1 MEYKDEVAKLFATK
15 IMEQMEEALQLVWP
29 YYAYD
34 ENRKFTL
41 IKSLAS
47 LTSELLEVEEINKKM
62 IEKAKSS
69 EINGDNV
76 EDKFATFK
84 MIRNVIN
91 HFPIFDTWDE
101 IYISKDLIGWNNPK
115 NSQIE
120 KFFKTEK
127 CMSYR
132 IYLNEDDKWVEKK
145 KIDIKVPCLG
155 KYNKIYLK
163 DILSIDDA
171 IWTFSTIDYYLQYLD
186 LNITQR
192 FLASV

>member
-1 MEYKDEVAKLFATK
+1 MEYKKEVAKLFATK
-15 IMEQMEEALQLVWP
+15 IMEEMDEALQLVWP
-29 YYAYD
+29 YNAYD

-62 IEKAKSS
+62 MEIAKSS
-69 EINGDNV
+69 EINGDNI
-76 EDKFATFK
+76 EDKFNTFK
-84 MIRNVIN
+84 MIRNVVN
-91 HFPIFDTWDE
+91 HFPIFNTWDE
-101 IYISKDLIGWNNPK
+101 IYISRDLINWNDPK

-127 CMSYR
+127 CMSYI
-132 IYLNEDDKWVEKK
+132 IYLNEDGKWVEKK

-171 IWTFSTIDYYLQYLD
+171 IWTFSAIDYYLQYLD

-192 FLASV
+192 FIASF